1 MPWELFES
9 EAAGYEGWYAKG
21 RGARVEE
28 AERALLGWMV
38 SALPATR
45 SVLEVG
51 CGTGHFAR
59 WLASRVPRVVGMDRS
74 PAMLAE
80 MGRQRPSLTAV
91 LGDAYQLP
99 FRNQSLDLVV
109 FVTALEFLDRPGEA
123 LAEAVRVARQG
134 LLLIVLNRWSIG
146 GGSRRWGSQAR
157 KPILGQAHDYAL
169 PDLRMAVRRA
179 AGPRLERL
187 LWRSAVFPGR
197 LWHLQVPV
205 PLGDVLGMAVA
216 LKA

>member
-1 MPWELFES
+1 MPWELFEA
-9 EAAGYEGWYAKG
+9 EAAGYEAWYAKG

-28 AERALLGWMV
+28 AERALLGWMG
-38 SALPATR
+38 SAFPATR

-59 WLASRVPRVVGMDRS
+59 WLVSRVPRVVGIDRS

-80 MGRQRPSLTAV
+80 TGRQRPSLAAV
-91 LGDAYQLP
+91 LGDAHQLP
-99 FRNQSLDLVV
+99 FRGQSLDLVV
-109 FVTALEFLDRPGEA
+109 FITALEFLDRPGEA

-146 GGSRRWGSQAR
+146 GGSRRWGAQAR

-169 PDLRMAVRRA
+169 PDLRRVVRRA

-197 LWHLQVPV
+197 LWTLQTRVPI
-205 PLGDVLGMAVA
+205 GDVLGIAVV
-216 LKA
+216 LKE